1 MSDLKPETGLVRQ
14 TPRSFSLVPGSLGE
28 AREMAEMIAR
38 SDFAPK
44 DYKGKPENVII
55 AVQMGADLGL
65 KPMQALQ
72 NIAVINGRP
81 SIYGDAAL
89 ALVMPALERF
99 FETFEGE
106 GDALTAVCIAKR
118 KGWPD
123 ETKRTF
129 SVKDAKAAGLWT
141 KQGPWTTYPK
151 RMLQFRARGFTLR
164 DVAADLL
171 LGLVLAEE
179 AEDYPNAI
187 AGTVVASEIVE
198 PAKDPMERIPE
209 GLRDNI
215 LKAFE
220 TLNLPQGLRL
230 AKINECMG
238 VETASAEE
246 NAQTLLNWCRDEYA
260 KRKTGQPAKRE
271 GNSNAKPRT
280 ATSPTPPLAERQSTE
295 TSQPSKPNGADS
307 DSRPAGAEMLAGSS
321 LPADSKELP
330 ASEIPFAG
338 QKAAESELF

>member
-1 MSDLKPETGLVRQ
+1 
-14 TPRSFSLVPGSLGE
+14 
-28 AREMAEMIAR
+28 MAEMIAR

-89 ALVMPALERF
+89 ALVMPVLERF
-99 FETFEGE
+99 KEYCEGE
-106 GDALTAVCIAKR
+106 GDSLVAVCIAKR

-123 ETKRTF
+123 ETIRTF

-141 KQGPWTTYPK
+141 KQGPWSTYPK
-151 RMLQFRARGFTLR
+151 RMMQFRARGFALR

-187 AGTVVASEIVE
+187 QGQVIASEIVTE
-198 PAKDPMERIPE
+198 VPKDPMERIPE
-209 GLRDNI
+209 GLRDRI
-215 LKAFE
+215 GKAFE
-220 TLNLPQGLRL
+220 ILNMPQGLRL
-230 AKINECMG
+230 AKLNEFLG
-238 VETASAEE
+238 KDTATAEE
-246 NAQTLLNWCRDEYA
+246 NATALIRWLEDEYA
-260 KRKTGQPAKRE
+260 KRKTGQPVKRE
-271 GNSNAKPRT
+271 SNSNAKVQKA
-280 ATSPTPPLAERQSTE
+280 ATEPSPPASSFSPPV
-295 TSQPSKPNGADS
+295 PNGADS
-307 DSRPAGAEMLAGSS
+307 GTPVTA
-321 LPADSKELP
+321 AD
-330 ASEIPFAG
+330 IPFASN
-338 QKAAESELF
+338 KAQDTELF